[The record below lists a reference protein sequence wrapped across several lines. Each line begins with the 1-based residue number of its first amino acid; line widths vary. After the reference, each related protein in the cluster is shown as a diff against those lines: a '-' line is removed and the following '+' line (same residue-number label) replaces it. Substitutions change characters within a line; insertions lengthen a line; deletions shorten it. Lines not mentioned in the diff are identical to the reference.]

1 MAELNSKAKYIR
13 LAPGNAF
20 WKADS
25 KTVDFTLT
33 TLRKDGYYA
42 ETSSIPEEIYAN
54 INKSVEGGLLEF
66 TKSLKTPSKH
76 KFNEGK
82 PLVQT
87 DRTSLKWKDENR
99 ELSGKALKTPSF
111 TAYNMEISEDDPVY
125 KSAFKILS
133 LPNSNAVTSE
143 VSKVLSTLDDKEDK
157 KKFLGACYKI
167 ESDGKNPTL
176 HPRGNVNEFLSD
188 ALFDL
193 GVGSGISPIT
203 TDENDDTIV
212 EDVKPV
218 KFNL

>member
-25 KTVDFTLT
+25 KTTDFTLT

-42 ETSSIPEEIYAN
+42 ETSSIPEEIIDN
-54 INKSVEGGLLEF
+54 INTSVDAGLLEF
-66 TKSLKTPSKH
+66 TKSLKTESKVED
-76 KFNEGK
+76 KEGK
-82 PLVQT
+82 PLVHT
-87 DRTSLKWKDENR
+87 DRTSLKWKDANR
-99 ELSGKALKTPSF
+99 EASGKALKTPSF
-111 TAYNMEISEDDPVY
+111 TAYNMDISEDDPVY

-133 LPNSNAVTSE
+133 LPNSNEVTNE
-143 VSKVLSTLDDKEDK
+143 ISKVLSTLNEKEDK
-157 KKFLGACYKI
+157 RKFLGACYTI
-167 ESDGKNPTL
+167 ESNGKNPTL

-188 ALFDL
+188 ALFDV

-203 TDENDDTIV
+203 TDEGDDNIV

>member
-25 KTVDFTLT
+25 KTTDFTLT

-42 ETSSIPEEIYAN
+42 ETSSIPEELINN
-54 INKSVEGGLLEF
+54 INQSVDAGLLEF
-66 TKSLKTPSKH
+66 TKSLKTESKM
-76 KFNEGK
+76 KAEEGK
-82 PLVQT
+82 PLVQS
-87 DRTSLKWKDENR
+87 DRTSLKWKDANR
-99 ELSGKALKTPSF
+99 EASGKALKTPSF
-111 TAYNMEISEDDPVY
+111 TAYNMDISEEDPVY

-133 LPNSNAVTSE
+133 LPNSNEVTNE
-143 VSKVLSTLDDKEDK
+143 VSKVLSTLNEKEDK
-157 KKFLGACYKI
+157 RKFLGACYTI
-167 ESDGKNPTL
+167 ESNGKNPTL

-188 ALFDL
+188 ALFDV

-203 TDENDDTIV
+203 TDEGDDSIV